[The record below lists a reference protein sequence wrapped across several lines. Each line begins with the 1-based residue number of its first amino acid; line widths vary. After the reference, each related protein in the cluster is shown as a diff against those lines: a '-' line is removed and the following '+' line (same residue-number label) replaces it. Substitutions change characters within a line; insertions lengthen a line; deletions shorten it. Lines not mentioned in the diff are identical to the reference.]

1 MPIFRQPQEPL
12 LLPWP
17 VLKEGICV
25 LMDGTE
31 LSQEPL
37 GGRPTIGYGGLAR
50 ARDVK
55 ESISIAIFSM
65 EKAQVVKRLG
75 LIGR

>member
-1 MPIFRQPQEPL
+1 
-12 LLPWP
+12 
-17 VLKEGICV
+17 
-25 LMDGTE
+25 MDGTE